1 MNTRHGT
8 ALIGLCLAGAV
19 CLCPAVA
26 APLRIGPTDWPCW
39 RGPERTDVSKE
50 TGLLKRWPEG
60 GPRLLWTATGLG
72 GGYSTPSVAGGRV
85 FLMGSR
91 GNEEWVMS
99 LDAATGKI
107 LWSTKVGAVG
117 KNEGP
122 NYPGPRCTPTVES
135 DSLYTLGS
143 DGDLVCAD
151 PDTGKVRWRHHL
163 VKDFDGR
170 RDTWAYCESPLIDGE
185 KLICTPGGPTATLI
199 ALNKKDGSVIW
210 KAAVPDYNFA
220 GYASAIVAEVGGIK
234 QYVQFLGAG
243 VVGIAADDGRFL
255 WRYRRNV
262 GGQSCMTPIFYDGCV
277 FTSASATGTS
287 GGDALLRLVAHGR
300 DVEAKEIYRVH
311 HMKNHHGGVV
321 RIGDSLYGTGGAA
334 LVCLDF
340 KTGAVRWKERCVG
353 KGSITAADGHL
364 YVRGERG
371 TIALVE
377 ASPTGYKETGRFQQ
391 PSRSR
396 FPTFCHP
403 VVAGG
408 RLYLRD
414 ADLLFCC
421 DIKEGNTPGSPPG
434 RR

>member
-1 MNTRHGT
+1 MNARNGISLM
-8 ALIGLCLAGAV
+8 ALCLAVAV
-19 CLCPAVA
+19 SLSSAVA
-26 APLRIGPTDWPCW
+26 GPLTIGPTDWPCW
-39 RGPERTDVSKE
+39 RGPERTDVSRE
-50 TGLLKRWPEG
+50 TGLLKQWPES

-72 GGYSTPSVAGGRV
+72 SGYSTPSVAGGRV

-91 GNEEWVMS
+91 GDEEWVMA
-99 LDAATGKI
+99 LDAGTGKI

-122 NYPGPRCTPTVES
+122 NYPGPRCTPTVEP

-151 PDTGKVRWRHHL
+151 PDTGKVRWRRHL

-185 KLICTPGGPTATLI
+185 KLICTPGGPTATLV

-220 GYASAIVAEVGGIK
+220 GYASAIVAEAGGIK

-243 VVGIAADDGRFL
+243 VVGIDARDGRFL
-255 WRYRRNV
+255 WRYRRHV
-262 GGQSCMTPIFYDGCV
+262 GGQSCTTPIFHDGCI
-277 FTSASATGTS
+277 FSSASATGTS
-287 GGDALLRLVAHGR
+287 GGDALLRLVVHGQ
-300 DVEAKEIYRVH
+300 DVEAQEVYRAH

-321 RIGDSLYGTGGAA
+321 RIGEALYGTGGAA

-340 KTGAVRWKERCVG
+340 KTGAVLWKERCVG
-353 KGSITAADGHL
+353 KGSLTAADGHL
-364 YVRGERG
+364 YVRGEQG
-371 TIALVE
+371 AIALVE
-377 ASPTGYKETGRFQQ
+377 ANPAAYKEKGRFRQ

-408 RLYLRD
+408 QLYLRD
-414 ADLLFCC
+414 ADLLFCY
-421 DIKEGNTPGSPPG
+421 DIREANAPAGPPGS
-434 RR
+434 R